1 MPLPE
6 PPSPPEP
13 DAPEDRVVNLLHD
26 ALRGARQA
34 ALDEGRDPEEIT
46 ADITEKVERLRRLN
60 ASGWPPQG

>member
-6 PPSPPEP
+6 PPAEP
-13 DAPEDRVVNLLHD
+13 SADDQVVNLLHD

-60 ASGWPPQG
+60 ASGWPSQS